1 MASKGGGSRA
11 VGTDGSDF
19 GYRQRVD
26 TKYQK
31 AAATRKSLK
40 KVISG
45 MFLYYPCML
54 AFALGPAM
62 MKGGVCVPRGV
73 LVFSFMI
80 SFCLPPKTLKRKSD
94 R

>member
-45 MFLYYPCML
+45 MFVYYPCML

-62 MKGGVCVPRGV
+62 INGGVSTKGTV
-73 LVFSFMI
+73 LAI
-80 SFCLPPKTLKRKSD
+80 
-94 R
+94 